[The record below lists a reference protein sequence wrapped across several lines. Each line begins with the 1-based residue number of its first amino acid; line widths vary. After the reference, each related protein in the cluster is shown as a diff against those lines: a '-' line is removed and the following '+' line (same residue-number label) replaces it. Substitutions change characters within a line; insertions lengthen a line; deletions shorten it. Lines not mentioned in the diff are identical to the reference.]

1 VGDYSRNQT
10 VLTFA
15 VLMAC
20 VFSILWGLHS
30 VSEGPWAPLDA
41 LMNHPATTPIT
52 GHRLLFVAV
61 AWLPRI
67 VLPELSSKQCYFF
80 SQLVALVFTF
90 LAMRHWSLLFL
101 QAKCLPIVYMLLA
114 VTLIPTFR
122 YYTFY
127 DIAMVGFFA
136 LAFEMLFTDRLVF
149 LTIVFALGLTN
160 HENILLIMPIVV
172 LHLLAKEKKSA
183 AGLMALVLLALY
195 GLYRL
200 AVHHFLPTDTPFVF
214 QLPAN
219 LHPMRLVKK
228 GYRVEEFGTAA
239 ASLLPPALATAVMLP
254 LSPGELRRSC
264 IILFVELFIV
274 TALFG
279 KFNESRQFTAVFSVS
294 VIVVAYGIY
303 QLLRN
308 DTTTPS
314 AIEVRSFSVF

>member
-20 VFSILWGLHS
+20 VFSTLWGLHS

-41 LMNHPATTPIT
+41 LMNHPATTPIA

-67 VLPELSSKQCYFF
+67 VLPEVSSKQCYFF
-80 SQLVALVFTF
+80 SQLVALIFTF
-90 LAMRHWSLLFL
+90 LAMRRWSLLFL
-101 QAKCLPIVYMLLA
+101 HAKCLPIVYMVLA

-136 LAFEMLFTDRLVF
+136 LAFEMLFTDRLIF
-149 LTIVFALGLTN
+149 LTLVFALALTN
-160 HENILLIMPIVV
+160 HENILLVVPIVV
-172 LHLLAKEKKSA
+172 LHLLAKGKQRP
-183 AGLMALVLLALY
+183 AGLIAVALLAVY
-195 GLYRL
+195 GVYRM
-200 AVHHFLPTDTPFVF
+200 AVHHFLPADTPFMF
-214 QLPAN
+214 QLFAN
-219 LHPMRLVKK
+219 LHPMRLVKR

-239 ASLLPPALATAVMLP
+239 VSLLPPALATAVMLP
-254 LSPGELRRSC
+254 LSPRELRRSC
-264 IILFVELFIV
+264 ILLFVELFIV

-279 KFNESRQFTAVFSVS
+279 KFNESRQFTALFSVS
-294 VIVVAYGIY
+294 VIVVANGIFE
-303 QLLRN
+303 LLRN
-308 DTTTPS
+308 DTVTPS
-314 AIEVRSFSVF
+314 EIEVHSFSTF